1 MDDLSLQQLL
11 VTNFGL
17 SPSGYA
23 GSRGDTGYVG
33 SGGLGYTGSAGIGYS
48 GSAGAGFAGPRIT
61 TIGYPGDN
69 TAADTAGGETITLTG
84 ANFAAGAQVIING
97 NAASIVSVVNS
108 TTITFTAPPNPTG
121 SYLLYVVN
129 QDGATTLAVPGLQ
142 YSGTPAWSTA
152 AGSLGNVGKQA
163 SFTANLVATGDAPIS
178 YSVYSG
184 ALPSGI
190 ALTANTGVL
199 SGTTPNVSVST
210 TYNFT
215 VRATDLQRQD
225 TDRAFS
231 ITISPYAG
239 PSTLEY
245 LVVAGGG
252 SGFYGGGGAGGLLT
266 GTTSVTGE
274 IQYTVTVG
282 AGASAGVG
290 SDSVFGDNLVVT
302 KGGGGGS
309 SSPASNGGSGGG
321 SGQMVGYG
329 TIGRGVYPGSSYIS
343 APRQG
348 YDGAYGQDGVN
359 AFTAGG
365 GGGGAGG
372 AGQTGGGSNGGTG
385 GPGLSYSISGTT
397 TFYAGGGGGG
407 TNRNP
412 GSGGSGGAGG
422 GGSGYGDGG
431 GQQFT
436 PGVANTGGGGGGT
449 TGGHGAGGSGII
461 IVRYADTFAAATST
475 TGSPTVTVAGGYRV
489 YRFTSSGSITF

>member
-61 TIGYPGDN
+61 SIGYPGDD
-69 TAADTAGGETITLTG
+69 TAANILGGDTITLTG
-84 ANFAAGAQVIING
+84 ANFASGAQVIING
-97 NAASIVSVVNS
+97 NAASVVSVVNS

-121 SYLLYVVN
+121 SYILYVLN
-129 QDGATTLAVPGLQ
+129 TDGATTIAVPGLQ
-142 YSGTPAWSTA
+142 YSGIPAWTTP

-163 SFTANLVATGDAPIS
+163 SFTANLAATGDAPVT

-199 SGTTPNVSVST
+199 SGTTPDVAVST

-215 VRATDLQRQD
+215 IRATDAQRQD

-252 SGFYGGGGAGGLLT
+252 AGNYGGGGAGGLLT
-266 GTTSVTGE
+266 GTTSVTGGT
-274 IQYTVTVG
+274 QYTVTIG
-282 AGASAGVG
+282 AGASGGSG

-302 KGGGGGS
+302 KAGGGGS
-309 SSPASNGGSGGG
+309 SNAALSGGSGGG
-321 SGQMVGYG
+321 SGTMSGYG

-359 AFTAGG
+359 VFTAGG

-372 AGQTGGGSNGGTG
+372 AGSTGGGSNGGSG
-385 GPGLSYSISGTT
+385 GPGLFSSITGTST
-397 TFYAGGGGGG
+397 GYAGGGGGG

-412 GSGGSGGAGG
+412 GSGGYGGVSGG
-422 GGSGYGDGG
+422 GGSGADGG
-431 GQQFT
+431 YSNATSGT
-436 PGVANTGGGGGGT
+436 ANTGGGGGG
-449 TGGHGAGGSGII
+449 GAGSNNGSGGSGII
-461 IVRYADTFAAATST
+461 ILRYADTFAVATST
-475 TGSPTVTVAGGYRV
+475 TGSPTVTVAGG
-489 YRFTSSGSITF
+489 